1 MRMIDVEPRA
11 VGEDDIGESDLFVG
25 ELARVGA
32 LSRQLEPAG
41 VAQRALLLEVPPGP
55 PRSRRRRGVCVTTC
69 DDVSI
74 EFAAGLP
81 GTAMPYSVSIPTTRR
96 ALMRRA

>member
-1 MRMIDVEPRA
+1 MKKYLSRMSAARIDRIV
-11 VGEDDIGESDLFVG
+11 VGAFLLAANIQAYAGLPIQHWTTPG
-25 ELARVGA
+25 GARVYFVEA
-32 LSRQLEPAG
+32 
-41 VAQRALLLEVPPGP
+41 
-55 PRSRRRRGVCVTTC
+55 RSLPML
-69 DDVSI
+69 DVSI